1 MQTLCRPSVNCVPGD
16 GCTVRSIL
24 SAIGPDRLH
33 NMKLVHGKSF
43 TDNEGNN
50 VTVHTK
56 VSVGKE
62 GCTVLDLQWV
72 PENLKDI
79 GPPENMTTFGA
90 PHLHTFATGCR
101 KLGHIDIP
109 FWGFSQ
115 FVIGISGACWLVSWP
130 ASYATDLALDVATLF
145 DAVALQK
152 KDVFMAFFNEK
163 IFHCLVRRDTV
174 AFVPSGHCYALIPLQ
189 GQENGRT
196 SCLTVPYM
204 SVKLMQNT
212 AQGTLKAVGDVIQNF
227 TKSAFVLEKPKICA
241 MHNQFLQ
248 WFQASRRRFL
258 GEEEEVDDGED
269 AQGASEGDT
278 QPGASQITAATVRL
292 EAESVTDI
300 TEPQDH

>member
-1 MQTLCRPSVNCVPGD
+1 M
-16 GCTVRSIL
+16 RSIL
-24 SAIGPDRLH
+24 SAIGPNRLH
-33 NMKLVHGKSF
+33 NMRLVQEKSF
-43 TDNEGNN
+43 TDNEGNK

-56 VSVGKE
+56 VTVGKE
-62 GCTVLDLQWV
+62 GCAVLDLQWV

-79 GPPENMTTFGA
+79 GQPENMTTFGA
-90 PHLHTFATGCR
+90 PHLQTFATGCR

-115 FVIGISGACWLVSWP
+115 LLIGISGACWLVSWP

-152 KDVFMAFFNEK
+152 KDVFMAFFRQK
-163 IFHCLVRRDTV
+163 IFHCLVTRDTV

-248 WFQASRRRFL
+248 RFQASRRRFL

-292 EAESVTDI
+292 EAESVTEI